1 MTQIN
6 RIGISGYPGIHPMGK
21 NRWRFRL
28 NIDGKQKT
36 IKTSIDLEKLIQ
48 FADKWKIDNNYHT

>member
-6 RIGISGYPGIHPMGK
+6 RIGISGYPGIHAMGI

-48 FADKWKIDNNYHT
+48 FADKWKIDNNYNT